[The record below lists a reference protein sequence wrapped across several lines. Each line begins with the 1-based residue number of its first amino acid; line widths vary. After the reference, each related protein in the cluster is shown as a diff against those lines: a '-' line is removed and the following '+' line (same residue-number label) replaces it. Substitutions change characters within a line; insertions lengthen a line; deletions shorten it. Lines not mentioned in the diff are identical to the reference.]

1 VTVLPSFVPQSRLT
15 ELGPGLVAATTFALS
30 DVFSKVALIAG
41 MDPLSLATFRS
52 VFSVVFMLAWLWLRP
67 PPVPYTARQR
77 WIALGIGVLFA
88 GVVFGLFKSFELVT
102 VPVAILTYFIYPL
115 LTGII
120 GALIGV
126 DKLGWR
132 GAAAALVAFFGLAL
146 IVGAQPGAVALSGI
160 AFALGAG
167 CLRTAV
173 LLISR
178 AALAGA
184 DSRLLSWYSQLSSTA
199 IFVVVSLGTWNW
211 HAPQTGTGWFALMVV
226 SVTVTIAVLT
236 LFISINRIGPF
247 RSALI
252 MNLEPLIATILSAV
266 LLGEFMTA
274 WQVLGGAIMLGAL
287 VTFQLRR

>member
-1 VTVLPSFVPQSRLT
+1 MTVLPSFVPQSRLT

-52 VFSVVFMLAWLWLRP
+52 VFSVVFMLGWLWLQP
-67 PPVPYTARQR
+67 PPIPYTARQR

-88 GVVFGLFKSFELVT
+88 GVVFGLFKAFELVT

-132 GAAAALVAFFGLAL
+132 GAAAAIVAFFGLAL

-184 DSRLLSWYSQLSSTA
+184 DSRLLSWYSQLSSTL
-199 IFVVVSLGTWNW
+199 IFVVFALATWNW
-211 HAPQTGTGWFALMVV
+211 HSPQTGTGWFALLVV

>member
-1 VTVLPSFVPQSRLT
+1 LT

-52 VFSVVFMLAWLWLRP
+52 VFSVVFMLGWLWLQP

-88 GVVFGLFKSFELVT
+88 GVVFGLFKAFELVT

-132 GAAAALVAFFGLAL
+132 GAAAAIVAFFGLAL

-184 DSRLLSWYSQLSSTA
+184 DSRLLSWYSQLSSTL
-199 IFVVVSLGTWNW
+199 IFVVFALATWNW
-211 HAPQTGTGWFALMVV
+211 HSPQIGTGWFALLVV